1 MLDRLEQWLTR
12 FISLMLLG
20 GCVLILVQAVWISWG
35 VFARYV
41 LRDPDEMVTEA
52 TALLLVPLAF
62 VGIAYALQEDAFPK
76 VTMLIDKLPAAIA
89 NRIRLFNLVLMTL
102 IGGFFTVVAGSA
114 TIRSYTTGA
123 VSQIIEWPE
132 FAFWAPVCV
141 FIGTFTILGIIRVA
155 TALTA
160 SGLDERTE

>member
-12 FISLMLLG
+12 LISLMVLG
-20 GCVLILVQAVWISWG
+20 GSVLILVQAVWISWG

>member
-1 MLDRLEQWLTR
+1 MLARLEQWMTR
-12 FISLMLLG
+12 FISLMILG
-20 GCVLILVQAVWISWG
+20 GCVLILVQAVWITWG

>member
-1 MLDRLEQWLTR
+1 MLDRLEQWLAR
-12 FISLMLLG
+12 LISLMLLG
-20 GCVLILVQAVWISWG
+20 GCVLILVQAVWITWG
-35 VFARYV
+35 VFARYI

>member
-1 MLDRLEQWLTR
+1 MLDRLEQWLTPL
-12 FISLMLLG
+12 ISLMVLG
-20 GCVLILVQAVWISWG
+20 GSVLILVQAVWISWG

-141 FIGTFTILGIIRVA
+141 FIGTFTALGVIRVA
-155 TALTA
+155 AALTA

>member
-1 MLDRLEQWLTR
+1 MLARLEQWMTR
-12 FISLMLLG
+12 FISLMILG

-114 TIRSYTTGA
+114 TIRSYTSGA
-123 VSQIIEWPE
+123 VSQTIEWPE

-141 FIGTFTILGIIRVA
+141 FIGTFTTLGIIRVA

>member
-1 MLDRLEQWLTR
+1 MLARLELWMRR
-12 FISLMLLG
+12 FISIMIFG
-20 GCVLILVQAVWISWG
+20 GGVLILVQAVWISWG

-41 LRDPDEMVTEA
+41 LRDPDETVTEA

-76 VTMLIDKLPAAIA
+76 VTMLIDKLPEAIA
-89 NRIRLFNLVLMTL
+89 QRIRFFNLVMMTL
-102 IGGFFTVVAGSA
+102 IGVFFTIVAGSA
-114 TIRSYTTGA
+114 TIRTYATGA
-123 VSQIIEWPE
+123 VSSIIEWPE

-141 FIGTFTILGIIRVA
+141 FIAAFTALGAIRVA

-160 SGLDERTE
+160 GVPNARAE

>member
-1 MLDRLEQWLTR
+1 MLAKLEQWMAR
-12 FISLMLLG
+12 FITLLILG
-20 GCVLILVQAVWISWG
+20 GSVLILVQSFWITWG

-41 LRDPDEMVTEA
+41 LRDPDETVTEA

-76 VTMLIDKLPAAIA
+76 VTILIDKLPAALA
-89 NRIRLFNLVLMTL
+89 NRIRFFNLALMTL

-114 TIRSYTTGA
+114 TVRSYTSGA
-123 VSQIIEWPE
+123 VSSIIEWPE
-132 FAFWAPVCV
+132 FAFWAPVCL
-141 FIGTFTILGIIRVA
+141 FIGTFTALGIIRLA

-160 SGLDERTE
+160 NGPDGRTE

>member
-1 MLDRLEQWLTR
+1 MLARLERWMGR
-12 FISLMLLG
+12 FISLMIFG
-20 GCVLILVQAVWISWG
+20 GGVLILVQAVWISWG

-41 LRDPDEMVTEA
+41 LRDPDEIVTEA

-89 NRIRLFNLVLMTL
+89 RRIRFLNLVMMTL
-102 IGGFFTVVAGSA
+102 IGVFFTVVAGSA
-114 TIRSYTTGA
+114 TIRTYETGA
-123 VSQIIEWPE
+123 VSSIIEWPE

-141 FIGTFTILGIIRVA
+141 FIGAFTALGAIRVA
-155 TALTA
+155 AALA
-160 SGLDERTE
+160 ARVPDGRAE

>member
-12 FISLMLLG
+12 LISLMVLG
-20 GCVLILVQAVWISWG
+20 GSVLILVQAVWISWG

-132 FAFWAPVCV
+132 FALWAPVCV

>member
-12 FISLMLLG
+12 LISLMVLG
-20 GCVLILVQAVWISWG
+20 GSVLILVQAVWISWG

-141 FIGTFTILGIIRVA
+141 FIGTFTALGVIRVA
-155 TALTA
+155 AALTA

>member
-12 FISLMLLG
+12 FISLMVLG
-20 GCVLILVQAVWISWG
+20 GCALILVQAVWISWG

-76 VTMLIDKLPAAIA
+76 VTMLIDKLPAAIE
-89 NRIRLFNLVLMTL
+89 NRIRFFNLVLMTL

-114 TIRSYTTGA
+114 TIRSYTSGA

-160 SGLDERTE
+160 SGLDGRTE